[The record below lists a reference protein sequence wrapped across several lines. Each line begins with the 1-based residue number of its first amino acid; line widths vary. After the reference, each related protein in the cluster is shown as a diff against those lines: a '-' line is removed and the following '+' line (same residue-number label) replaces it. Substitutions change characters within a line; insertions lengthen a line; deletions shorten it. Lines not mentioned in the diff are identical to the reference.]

1 VRVASRRDRPET
13 QGQDHLVGS
22 RARDRQVLAA
32 AALALAVPTIAWGV
46 AGLFGAAADDVSF
59 ATITAAALLGTVG
72 LFPAATRLL
81 AIGLLAGAAS
91 AVLIFLFFFF
101 E

>member
-1 VRVASRRDRPET
+1 
-13 QGQDHLVGS
+13 
-22 RARDRQVLAA
+22 
-32 AALALAVPTIAWGV
+32 
-46 AGLFGAAADDVSF
+46 VSF